1 MSLPVMQWST
11 FCPRQTK
18 HERSIVL
25 HAMQMMTS
33 RLMPRCGC
41 AEIDSG
47 FFYPD
52 VIGDFPEEEARQF
65 FTDQALPR
73 AEVEIELSKDDW
85 AKVWEV
91 RGNVRLKM
99 LLDMSCCTLSAFVR
113 V

>member
-1 MSLPVMQWST
+1 MQWST

-25 HAMQMMTS
+25 HAMQ
-33 RLMPRCGC
+33 LMPSLLMPCCGC
-41 AEIDSG
+41 AEIGSG
-47 FFYPD
+47 FFCPE
-52 VIGDFPEEEARQF
+52 VIGDFPEEEAHQF

-99 LLDMSCCTLSAFVR
+99 HLDMSCCTVSAFVR
-113 V
+113 L